1 MKDIF
6 VSSRK
11 VKQMQTVAI
20 VGAGPACLVAAKV
33 LLVDGFDV
41 TVFDKNTTLGGIWS
55 FEGSYYNLHTQQP
68 GGTIEFSDL
77 YDGEGN

>member
-1 MKDIF
+1 MKYM
-6 VSSRK
+6 K
-11 VKQMQTVAI
+11 TVAI
-20 VGAGPACLVAAKV
+20 VGAGPAGLVAAKV
-33 LLVDGFDV
+33 LLTDGFDV